1 AAQDTDA
8 DYPSSRYS
16 WYCMGVIVFA
26 YFFGFMDR
34 IIVGLLTPAIQLD
47 LGFTDTQ
54 MGIIQGLAFA
64 LFYTLFVIPIGW
76 AADRYNRKWMLTT
89 GVAVWSLFTAGCG
102 LVRSFTGLF
111 GMRVGVGI
119 GEATLNPC
127 TASLI
132 GDYFPPRS
140 RPRAFGIYTMATAFG
155 TGLTYVFG
163 GLLIAFTGAFANEV
177 AMFNMPFLGQIPAW
191 QAVFII
197 IGIAGLIPALL
208 MAFTVREPKRK
219 EFAKDKSDK
228 ASWAEIFAFLKQ
240 NKTTLICHHFG
251 VAFILM
257 AVYGWVNWMPSLFS
271 RVHEWTVPEFSL
283 WYGIF
288 GGLFG
293 IVSAISSGFVTIW
306 FKDNGKADGAMRTVL
321 WGGAGL
327 TIGTTIAPLM
337 PSPELCIAAFAIAG
351 VFSNWPPAQALA
363 AVNEMTPNQLRGVV
377 TSVYILVIGIGGAGL
392 GPFAMGW
399 VTDNVFG
406 DPNQIHYSMALVT
419 VVMGSLGTL
428 LIAYGLKAY
437 RESLSRVDWMTGG
450 NPLEVAGTKA

>member
-1 AAQDTDA
+1 MADTTAQTESG
-8 DYPSSRYS
+8 YPNPRYA

-34 IIVGLLTPAIQLD
+34 IIVGLLTPAIQKD
-47 LGFTDTQ
+47 LGFSDTQ
-54 MGIIQGLAFA
+54 MGVIQGLAFA
-64 LFYTLFVIPIGW
+64 LFYSIFVIPIGW
-76 AADRYNRKWMLTT
+76 AADRFNRKYMLTFGT
-89 GVAVWSLFTAGCG
+89 AMWSLFTAGCG
-102 LVRSFTGLF
+102 LVRSFGGLF

-119 GEATLNPC
+119 GEAALNPC

-132 GDYFPPRS
+132 GDYFEPRT
-140 RPRAFGIYTMATAFG
+140 RPKAFGVYTMATAFG
-155 TGLTYVFG
+155 TGLTYIFG
-163 GLLIAFTGAFANEV
+163 GLLIAFTGAFADQV
-177 AMFNMPFLGQIPAW
+177 AMFNMPFLGEIPAW

-197 IGIAGLIPALL
+197 IGLAGLIPALMMGL
-208 MAFTVREPKRK
+208 TVREPARK
-219 EFAKDKSDK
+219 EIAKDKSEK
-228 ASWAEIFAFLKQ
+228 ASWGEILAFLKQ

-257 AVYGWVNWMPSLFS
+257 AVYGWVNWLPSLFQ
-271 RVHEWTVPEFSL
+271 RVHGWSVPEFSL

-288 GGLFG
+288 GGMFG
-293 IVSAISSGFVTIW
+293 IISAISSGYVTTW
-306 FKDNGKADGAMRTVL
+306 FKDKGNEDGAMRTVL

-337 PSPELCIAAFAIAG
+337 PTPELCLALFAIAG

-363 AVNEMTPNQLRGVV
+363 AVNEMTPNQLRGTV
-377 TSVYILVIGIGGAGL
+377 TAVYILVIGIGGAGI

-406 DPNQIHYSMALVT
+406 DPNQINLSMALVIA
-419 VVMGSLGTL
+419 VMGSIGTG

-437 RESLSRVDWMTGG
+437 RESLSRVDWMT
-450 NPLEVAGTKA
+450 PQAAPAE

>member
-1 AAQDTDA
+1 MAEVTQTEAEA
-8 DYPSSRYS
+8 YPNQGYS
-16 WYCMGVIVFA
+16 WYCLGIIVFA

-89 GVAVWSLFTAGCG
+89 GTAVWSLFTAGCG
-102 LVRSFTGLF
+102 LVRSFGGLF

-127 TASLI
+127 TVSLI

-140 RPRAFGIYTMATAFG
+140 RPKAFGIYTMATAFG

-163 GLLIAFTGAFANEV
+163 GLLIAFTGAFAQEV
-177 AMFNMPFLGQIPAW
+177 RMFNMPFMGEIPAW

-197 IGIAGLIPALL
+197 IGVVGLIPAFL
-208 MAFTVREPKRK
+208 MAFTVREPSRK
-219 EFAKDKSDK
+219 EVASDQSEK
-228 ASWAEIFAFLKQ
+228 ASWPEILAFLNQ

-257 AVYGWVNWMPSLFS
+257 AVYGWVNWLPSLFE
-271 RVHEWTVPEFSL
+271 RVHGWSVPQFSI

-293 IVSAISSGFVTIW
+293 IISAISSGFVTNW
-306 FKDNGKADGAMRTVL
+306 FKDRGNSDGAMRTVL

-327 TIGTTIAPLM
+327 TVGTAVAPLM
-337 PSPELCIAAFAIAG
+337 PTPELCLALFAIAG
-351 VFSNWPPAQALA
+351 IFSNWPPAQALA

-377 TSVYILVIGIGGAGL
+377 TGVYILVIGIGGAGL
-392 GPFAMGW
+392 GPFMMGF
-399 VTDNVFG
+399 VTDSVFG
-406 DPNQIHYSMALVT
+406 DPQKINLSMALVT
-419 VVMGSLGTL
+419 AVMGTLGTL

-437 RESLSRVDWMTGG
+437 RESLSRVDWSTG
-450 NPLEVAGTKA
+450 NATS

>member
-1 AAQDTDA
+1 MAEATQTSNTEAA
-8 DYPSSRYS
+8 SSPYS
-16 WYCMGVIVFA
+16 WYCLGIICFA

-34 IIVGLLTPAIQLD
+34 LIVGLLTPAIQAD

-54 MGIIQGLAFA
+54 MGQIQGLAFA
-64 LFYTLFVIPIGW
+64 VFYSLFVIPIGW
-76 AADRYNRKWMLTT
+76 AADRFSRVRILTT
-89 GVAVWSLFTAGCG
+89 GTAVWSLFTAGCG
-102 LVRSFTGLF
+102 LVRSFGGLF

-132 GDYFPPRS
+132 GDLFEPRD
-140 RPRAFGIYTMATAFG
+140 RPKAFGIYTMATAFG
-155 TGLTYVFG
+155 TGLVYVFG
-163 GLLIAFTGAFANEV
+163 GLLIAFTMQGV
-177 AMFNMPFLGQIPAW
+177 NMPILGHVPGW

-197 IGIAGLIPALL
+197 IGLAGLIPAVL

-219 EFAKDKSDK
+219 EIAKDKSEK
-228 ASWAEIFAFLKQ
+228 PSWGEIFTFLNQ

-257 AVYGWVNWMPSLFS
+257 AVYGWVNWLPSLFA
-271 RVHEWTVPEFSL
+271 RVHDWSIPQFSI
-283 WYGIF
+283 WY
-288 GGLFG
+288 GLFG
-293 IVSAISSGFVTIW
+293 GMFGIISAISSGFVTNW
-306 FKDNGKADGAMRTVL
+306 FKDRGNTDGAMRTVM
-321 WGGAGL
+321 WGGLGL

-337 PSPELCIAAFAIAG
+337 PTPELCLALFAVAG

-363 AVNEMTPNQLRGVV
+363 AVNDMTPNQLRGVV

-419 VVMGSLGTL
+419 IVMGTLGTL

-437 RESLSRVDWMTGG
+437 RESLSRVTWM
-450 NPLEVAGTKA
+450 KAQTAAA

>member
-1 AAQDTDA
+1 MADA
-8 DYPSSRYS
+8 IEAPSPTGSSPRYS
-16 WYCMGVIVFA
+16 WYCLGVICFA

-34 IIVGLLTPAIQLD
+34 LIVGLLTPAIQAD

-54 MGIIQGLAFA
+54 MGQIQGLAFA
-64 LFYTLFVIPIGW
+64 VFYSLFVIPIGW
-76 AADRYNRKWMLTT
+76 AADRYSRVKILTT
-89 GVAVWSLFTAGCG
+89 GTAVWSLFTAGSG
-102 LVRSFTGLF
+102 LVRSFGGLF

-119 GEATLNPC
+119 GESTLNPC

-132 GDYFPPRS
+132 GDLFEPRD
-140 RPRAFGIYTMATAFG
+140 RPKAFGIYTMATAFG
-155 TGLTYVFG
+155 TGLVYVFG
-163 GLLIAFTGAFANEV
+163 GLLIAFTMQGV
-177 AMFNMPFLGQIPAW
+177 NMPFLGRVPGW

-197 IGIAGLIPALL
+197 IGVAGLIPALL

-219 EFAKDKSDK
+219 EIAADHSEKP
-228 ASWAEIFAFLKQ
+228 SWGEIFTFLKQ

-257 AVYGWVNWMPSLFS
+257 AVYGWVNWLPSLFD
-271 RVHEWTVPEFSL
+271 RVHGWSIPQFSI

-293 IVSAISSGFVTIW
+293 IFSAISSGFVTNW
-306 FKDNGKADGAMRTVL
+306 FKDKGHTDGAMRTVL
-321 WGGAGL
+321 WGGVGL
-327 TIGTTIAPLM
+327 TIGTTVAPLM
-337 PSPELCIAAFAIAG
+337 PTPELCLAFFAVAG
-351 VFSNWPPAQALA
+351 VFANWPPAQALA
-363 AVNEMTPNQLRGVV
+363 AVNDMTPNQLRGTV

-419 VVMGSLGTL
+419 IVMGSLGSL

-437 RESLSRVDWMTGG
+437 RESLTRVNWRPAG
-450 NPLEVAGTKA
+450 NI